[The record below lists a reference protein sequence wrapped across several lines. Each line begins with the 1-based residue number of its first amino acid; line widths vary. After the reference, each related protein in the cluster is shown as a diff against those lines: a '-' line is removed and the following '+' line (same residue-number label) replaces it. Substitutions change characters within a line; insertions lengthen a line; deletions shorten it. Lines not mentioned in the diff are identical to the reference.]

1 MIFNSPK
8 PTAGQINKTAKA
20 LNPRKTTGLDGVP
33 IRSIKNMIKAKF
45 IIIDL

>member
-1 MIFNSPK
+1 MIFDSPK
-8 PTAGQINKTAKA
+8 ATAGHINKTAKA

-33 IRSIKNMIKAKF
+33 IRIIKNMIEAKF